1 MEITIRII
9 GIEWPDPQPII
20 DYYENIITKTT
31 AVPKTAMNRTRKTT
45 TIPDIREL
53 EASSHRAMLALAAPV
68 IETAVKATI
77 RMFERSLYEAWEIEL
92 ANRNIEYAQALTDYA
107 Q

>member
-1 MEITIRII
+1 MEITIRIRSL
-9 GIEWPDPQPII
+9 EWPDPQPLI

-53 EASSHRAMLALAAPV
+53 EASSRRAMHALVAPV
-68 IETAVKATI
+68 IYTAVKATI

-92 ANRNIEYAQALTDYA
+92 ANRNIEYAQALIDNA